1 MKKRA
6 VIAVTIIMVVAIS
19 GLWGCGEKDAE
30 KISISGTVRILTTSG
45 AGETGLKNLPEDF
58 KVQPKRNMKK
68 IQEKILAGGWD
79 FAIVDSITAAQ
90 LYKETGKN
98 LKVVSPVKYGRVVLF
113 QNGYVQPVK
122 IERVLNEKTNA
133 YESKEVKIDL
143 PLGKF
148 LGQNVSVLGREKG
161 FSHTIASIA
170 ATKEYTGFRPDKTV
184 YYGNYKDFATSMDVY
199 NQVGV
204 ATGNEASR
212 VMRKNK
218 SITMVRD
225 FLDIWKEQWEQDIPE
240 LVLIVNNTFVEKRG
254 KEILLILRTIGKS
267 FAKSNEEGPSRRVLY
282 VESNRGINVLKRFYK
297 IVRENKQEAL
307 GDKNLGKDFYYDL

>member
-98 LKVVSPVKYGRVVLF
+98 LKVVSPVKYSSTTF
-113 QNGYVQPVK
+113 
-122 IERVLNEKTNA
+122 
-133 YESKEVKIDL
+133 L
-143 PLGKF
+143 PNWQK
-148 LGQNVSVLGREKG
+148 Q
-161 FSHTIASIA
+161 
-170 ATKEYTGFRPDKTV
+170 
-184 YYGNYKDFATSMDVY
+184 
-199 NQVGV
+199 
-204 ATGNEASR
+204 
-212 VMRKNK
+212 
-218 SITMVRD
+218 RD
-225 FLDIWKEQWEQDIPE
+225 
-240 LVLIVNNTFVEKRG
+240 RMA
-254 KEILLILRTIGKS
+254 R
-267 FAKSNEEGPSRRVLY
+267 
-282 VESNRGINVLKRFYK
+282 
-297 IVRENKQEAL
+297 
-307 GDKNLGKDFYYDL
+307 